1 MSKAHDHIPSPYTV
15 SLNGG
20 DPVSVDPKVL
30 NDLGIRLDQIRDSQF
45 VLHME
50 GKTIPVVIEA
60 IDRKNIRLSAKNRVF
75 EAVVRDHRDQLLAE
89 WGLDDSSKQGAS
101 EIHAPMPGLV
111 LSVAVAA
118 GQAVS
123 AGSPLLVL
131 EAMKMENEIKA
142 PFDAVVES
150 VHVSAG
156 DAVQKG
162 QILIGFGY
170 ESK

>member
-1 MSKAHDHIPSPYTV
+1 MSKAHDQIPAPYKVT
-15 SLNGG
+15 LDGG
-20 DPVSVDPKVL
+20 EPVSVDPNVL
-30 NDLGIRLDQIRDSQF
+30 KDLGIRLDRIRDSQY

-50 GKTIPVVIEA
+50 GKTIPIVIEA
-60 IDRKNIRLSAKNRVF
+60 LDRKNIRLSSQNRVF

-89 WGLDDSSKQGAS
+89 WGLDVSSQQGAP
-101 EIHAPMPGLV
+101 EILAPMPGLV
-111 LSVAVAA
+111 LSLKVAE

-123 AGSPLLVL
+123 AGDPLLVL

-142 PFDAVVES
+142 PFDAVVKS

-162 QILIGFGY
+162 QLLIGFGY